1 MQIGGESIEHL
12 LVNMV
17 LGKRTFTKHKFEK
30 TKLYASLLGNGLNKI
45 LIWNVQMM
53 TTTYKT

>member
-1 MQIGGESIEHL
+1 MQIGGESIENF

-30 TKLYASLLGNGLNKI
+30 TKLYASLLANGLNKF
-45 LIWNVQMM
+45 
-53 TTTYKT
+53 